1 MAVKYEIDLN
11 ETGKEF
17 PHYWELCVGSCHAAT
32 VLREDVRSQI
42 RKAHEECGF
51 QYLRFHGLLTMT

>member
-32 VLREDVRSQI
+32 VLREIGRASCRERV
-42 RKAHEECGF
+42 
-51 QYLRFHGLLTMT
+51 

>member
-42 RKAHEECGF
+42 RKAH
-51 QYLRFHGLLTMT
+51 

>member
-17 PHYWELCVGSCHAAT
+17 PHYWELCVEAAT
-32 VLREDVRSQI
+32 QP
-42 RKAHEECGF
+42 
-51 QYLRFHGLLTMT
+51 RFFGGGRPQSDPKSP

>member
-11 ETGKEF
+11 ETGREF

-42 RKAHEECGF
+42 RKAHGVRVSVPALSRAF
-51 QYLRFHGLLTMT
+51 

>member
-11 ETGKEF
+11 ETGREF

-32 VLREDVRSQI
+32 VLREDVRRQI

-51 QYLRFHGLLTMT
+51 QYLRFHGF